1 MTGTAC
7 RYNRPML
14 DINLIQKIA
23 IFALPI
29 IFAVTMHE
37 AAHGWVADKFGDD
50 TARRLG
56 RITLNPLPHIDLM
69 GTVLVPLGML
79 LLTGFVFGW
88 AKPVPVNVLKLRD
101 QRRDMALVALAG
113 PGANL
118 LMMLLWGGLAKLAT
132 VASFGALT
140 TPLVL
145 MASAGVVINAVLALL
160 NLLPIM
166 PLDGGRV
173 LHAVLP
179 ASLAAPLAR
188 LEPFGLLI
196 LVVLLVTGLLSALL
210 MPGIAVLQGFTYS
223 FYGLH

>member
-1 MTGTAC
+1 
-7 RYNRPML
+7 ML
-14 DINLIQKIA
+14 EINLIQKIA
-23 IFALPI
+23 LFALPI

-37 AAHGWVADKFGDD
+37 AAHGWVANKFGDD

-56 RITLNPLPHIDLM
+56 RITLNPLPHIDLI

-88 AKPVPVNVLKLRD
+88 AKPVPVNVLKLHN

-113 PGANL
+113 PGANI
-118 LMMLLWGGLAKLAT
+118 LMMLLWGGVAKFAE
-132 VASFGALT
+132 VASLGAMT

-145 MASAGVVINAVLALL
+145 MASAGIVINAVLAVL
-160 NLLPIM
+160 NLLPIL

-173 LHAVLP
+173 LNAVLP
-179 ASLAAPLAR
+179 RSLAEPFAR

-196 LVVLLVTGLLSALL
+196 LVALLVTGLLSNLL
-210 MPGIAVLQGFTYS
+210 MPAIAVLQGFTFS

>member
-1 MTGTAC
+1 
-7 RYNRPML
+7 ML
-14 DINLIQKIA
+14 EINLIQKIA
-23 IFALPI
+23 LFALPI

-37 AAHGWVADKFGDD
+37 AAHGWVANKFGDD

-56 RITLNPLPHIDLM
+56 RITLNPLPHIDLI

-88 AKPVPVNVLKLRD
+88 AKPVPVNVLKLHN

-113 PGANL
+113 PGANIV
-118 LMMLLWGGLAKLAT
+118 MMLLWGGVAKFAA
-132 VASFGALT
+132 VASLGAMT

-145 MASAGVVINAVLALL
+145 MASAGIVINAVLALL
-160 NLLPIM
+160 NLLPIL

-173 LHAVLP
+173 LNAVMP
-179 ASLAAPLAR
+179 RSLAEPFAR

-196 LVVLLVTGLLSALL
+196 LVALLVTGLLSNLL
-210 MPGIAVLQGFTYS
+210 MPAIAALQAFTFS